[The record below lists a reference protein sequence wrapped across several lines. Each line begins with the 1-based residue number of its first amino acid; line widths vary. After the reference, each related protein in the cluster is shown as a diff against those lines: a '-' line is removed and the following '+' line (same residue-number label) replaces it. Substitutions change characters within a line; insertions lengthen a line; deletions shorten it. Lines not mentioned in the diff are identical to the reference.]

1 MPSAVN
7 KKSSESLKSPKS
19 PKLPTRSSKS
29 SPKIASLMTSPPK
42 EPKANPMSMSKVKLD
57 NIPDDI
63 FNIMFKNLNILQ
75 VITMYNINKSFSNKK
90 NLLFDFETLDLSNV
104 KINPYITKFID
115 DHIDKMK
122 IKKIILDN
130 ISFASDEDFQ
140 AFILSIRLRKFIN
153 VEELVISNFDSIEG
167 KYPDPYGET
176 INYFNRL
183 IESVG
188 FFTNLKKLSI
198 THINIITE
206 TNWDDNELFTE
217 TFVEML
223 GYLENLTHLIF
234 DYNNIEEQ
242 DQRMIT
248 KGIRKINKNKRRI
261 NKIKPYERS
270 HNIFGT

>member
-1 MPSAVN
+1 MPSTLS
-7 KKSSESLKSPKS
+7 KKSSKSPS
-19 PKLPTRSSKS
+19 RASKS
-29 SPKIASLMTSPPK
+29 SPKITTLMTSPPK
-42 EPKANPMSMSKVKLD
+42 ELKTMPMSNVKLD

-75 VITMYNINKSFSNKK
+75 VITMYNINKSFSNKE
-90 NLLFDFETLDLSNV
+90 NLLFDFETLDLSNI
-104 KINPYITKFID
+104 KINSYITKFID
-115 DHIDKMK
+115 DHIDKLK

-153 VEELVISNFDSIEG
+153 VEELVISHFDSIESG
-167 KYPDPYGET
+167 KYVDPYGEN

-188 FFTNLKKLSI
+188 FFTNLKKLTI
-198 THINIITE
+198 THTNIITE
-206 TNWDDNELFTE
+206 TDWDDNEIFTE

-223 GYLENLTHLIF
+223 GYVKNLKHLIF
-234 DYNNIEEQ
+234 DYNNIDEQ
-242 DQRMIT
+242 DQRLIT

-261 NKIKPYERS
+261 NKIKPYEHS
-270 HNIFGT
+270 HNIFGI